1 MSSRSNYYAQYPN
14 QRPHGILP
22 SSLYPT
28 ISPSPAPTLSLLPLP
43 LPSPS
48 PSFPYHASSWP
59 IPVPVHVPS
68 SSPRERPQHRS
79 KRNLSIT
86 VPPPPRLATLQA
98 YQPLDSSLGLSHSS
112 VYLRSP
118 FVLQGTVSPSR
129 PIPYLAIT
137 PASEE
142 ENFGVAYDGIPRE
155 WEWEWGRAG
164 EGDR

>member
-68 SSPRERPQHRS
+68 SSPRERPQRRS

-98 YQPLDSSLGLSHSS
+98 YQPLDSSLGLSPYTSARHSS
-112 VYLRSP
+112 SRGRFPPRGRYRIWRSP
-118 FVLQGTVSPSR
+118 RRRRRRISEWPTMVSP
-129 PIPYLAIT
+129 
-137 PASEE
+137 
-142 ENFGVAYDGIPRE
+142 GE